1 MDYPHGELWAVPLA
15 SGAPQVLVDDIA
27 KATDV
32 EVDDSHVY
40 WLTEG
45 DADVDGAVWRVPAPG

>member
-15 SGAPQVLVDDIA
+15 GGAPQVLVDDIA

-45 DADVDGAVWRVPAPG
+45 DADVDGVVWRVPAPG